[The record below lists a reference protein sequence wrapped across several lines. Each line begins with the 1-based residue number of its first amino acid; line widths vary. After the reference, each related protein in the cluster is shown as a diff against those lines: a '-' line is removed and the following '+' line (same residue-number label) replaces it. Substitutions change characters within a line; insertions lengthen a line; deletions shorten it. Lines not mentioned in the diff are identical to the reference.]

1 MDAQQREEI
10 VQVVNQTLAAALGP
24 ALRAALGTSTELK
37 QLKRK
42 KKDAPEFTKKGN
54 KLRYEANQKVLE
66 KIEESLEAIGDDQIQ
81 NAADTLAEGKNLL
94 SKQQKL
100 IRIADRESDGWEVV
114 KHYLSD
120 DLAEFLL
127 TKSQ

>member
-1 MDAQQREEI
+1 MDAQQKEEI
-10 VQVVNQTLAAALGP
+10 VQVVNETLAAALGP

-66 KIEESLEAIGDDQIQ
+66 KIEESLEAIG
-81 NAADTLAEGKNLL
+81 AADTLAEGKNLL

-120 DLAEFLL
+120 DLAENSADE
-127 TKSQ
+127 KSIKRR